1 MAALAVS
8 FCVALLAGFAALLI
22 QKTGVIPPPH

>member
-8 FCVALLAGFAALLI
+8 FGVALMAGIATLLI
-22 QKTGVIPPPH
+22 QKTGVIPPH